1 MINIIFT
8 LLKINIVIS
17 VFLLLI
23 KKEFFEKEYIKR
35 FTKSIEANEL
45 LKEALNKRFL
55 HKTKINFIKLG
66 IKFNPYTVF
75 FSFLI
80 GLIMSIIAYCVCVE
94 IFKIKSV
101 AFILSFPIVFVVF
114 AVISYLANRK
124 QDKLESVMNDFFIQL
139 KGAIKIN
146 PDITE
151 AFRRIQD
158 SCLEPFGEYVKAFL
172 NEVNAGEIP
181 ENALYKFANK
191 VDIKRFTLYINNLKY
206 CSVYGGDV
214 ETLTRETQKLISE
227 ILIQKKKRRK
237 ETQSICMVLY
247 ILIAID
253 LVIYFNF
260 ALGNGDYLNLMR
272 DSDVGNFIV
281 NLNFLSIW
289 LVIWFAGLVK
299 KLDF

>member
-1 MINIIFT
+1 MIDIIFFI
-8 LLKINIVIS
+8 LKINIAIS

-23 KKEFFEKEYIKR
+23 KKDIFRKENVNKV
-35 FTKSIEANEL
+35 KNSIEENEM
-45 LKEALNKRFL
+45 LKEVLNKKFL
-55 HKTKINFIKLG
+55 AKTKINFIKLG
-66 IKFNPYTVF
+66 IKFNVYTVF
-75 FSFLI
+75 SSFLI
-80 GLIMSIIAYCVCVE
+80 GVIMSIVTYAVCVE
-94 IFKIKSV
+94 VFKIKSV
-101 AFILSFPIVFVVF
+101 AFILAVPVIFSVFVI
-114 AVISYLANRK
+114 ISYLADRK
-124 QDKLESVMNDFFIQL
+124 QNKLETVMNDFFIQL

-158 SCLEPFGEYVKAFL
+158 SCLEPFGEYVRSFL

-191 VDIKRFTLYINNLKY
+191 VDIQRFTLYINNLRY
-206 CSVYGGDV
+206 CSVYGGDI

-227 ILIQKKKRRK
+227 ILTQKKKRRK
-237 ETQSICMVLY
+237 ETQSVCMVLY

-260 ALGNGDYLNLMR
+260 AFGNVEYLNLMR
-272 DSDVGNFIV
+272 DSSTGNFIV